1 MGVAEDLPKGVKLL
15 TAGTP
20 LDLELLPVAQELLQ
34 AEVHDLYGCQEIGW
48 LAMDGSRM
56 PGRWALLRSL
66 SDVCVTCGRAMNVSS
81 ASLCDKFLKHY
92 L

>member
-1 MGVAEDLPKGVKLL
+1 M

-48 LAMDGSRM
+48 LAMDGI
-56 PGRWALLRSL
+56 L
-66 SDVCVTCGRAMNVSS
+66 SGTISN
-81 ASLCDKFLKHY
+81 
-92 L
+92 